1 MKEEH
6 LYVFIWADSYI
17 YLFIHKTIVSSSHT
31 HVLQCTYLVWQ
42 SFSSWGNY
50 TAHHNHSLKQRGT
63 NVTVFIRLMLMTCE
77 TGERACLNHSCVHIL
92 LCVTHD
98 PQYTQ
103 DSEKVLHVVNFHLG
117 WPEIIHPLPVLA
129 DPHVGLLVTLLT
141 PTHKRI
147 ATLPLLIIND
157 SLINVWF
164 PNLRFSIH
172 TRFYLMIYSLWNAYS
187 PQCAG
192 SRAAIR
198 RRDAQQRN
206 NTKLRTGFGFSWS
219 LLLSLPTGKMV
230 ILV

>member
-129 DPHVGLLVTLLT
+129 DPHVGLLVILLT

-147 ATLPLLIIND
+147 ATLPLSIIND

-187 PQCAG
+187 P
-192 SRAAIR
+192 
-198 RRDAQQRN
+198 
-206 NTKLRTGFGFSWS
+206 
-219 LLLSLPTGKMV
+219 
-230 ILV
+230 

>member
-1 MKEEH
+1 MPPCLSVWCLWPVKQESEH
-6 LYVFIWADSYI
+6 AWITA
-17 YLFIHKTIVSSSHT
+17 VSTYYCVSHMT
-31 HVLQCTYLVWQ
+31 HSTHRTLRK
-42 SFSSWGNY
+42 SF
-50 TAHHNHSLKQRGT
+50 
-63 NVTVFIRLMLMTCE
+63 
-77 TGERACLNHSCVHIL
+77 
-92 LCVTHD
+92 
-98 PQYTQ
+98 
-103 DSEKVLHVVNFHLG
+103 VNFHLG

-129 DPHVGLLVTLLT
+129 DPDVGLLVTLLT

-147 ATLPLLIIND
+147 ATLPLSIIND

-164 PNLRFSIH
+164 PILRFSIH

-230 ILV
+230 ILAI

>member
-129 DPHVGLLVTLLT
+129 DPHVELLVTLLT

-147 ATLPLLIIND
+147 ATLPLSIIND

-172 TRFYLMIYSLWNAYS
+172 TWFYLMIYSLWNAYS

-198 RRDAQQRN
+198 SRDAQQRN